1 MRFRSTCEEGN
12 SRNRAYRLR
21 KIRAYLDSVYLA
33 SRVHVCW
40 LCLLS
45 YVVVSKNIVLSFGL
59 LFLIICDVYLN
70 PWTLVR
76 VSIVPEYTLDP
87 MYV

>member
-45 YVVVSKNIVLSFGL
+45 YVSRFQEYRAFVWTFFSYHMRCVSES
-59 LFLIICDVYLN
+59 
-70 PWTLVR
+70 
-76 VSIVPEYTLDP
+76 LDTCSC
-87 MYV
+87 VDRA